1 MKKKNP
7 KIPAARGT
15 CAHEEPA
22 VPILPPEEERISRQA
37 AAAFIEA
44 RRHDRRAEDY
54 YRRSGTPYTGKD
66 KRLVGSTFH
75 DRESLLVWGDLA
87 EEEKKEAERCVE
99 EGRRA
104 LDELK
109 DLRKIKAQQAHT
121 AAIREHAA
129 AIRASQTPP
138 ATPVPSPT
146 PRPPKKRKKRRPSV
160 QHTSVQIRVG
170 RAFIAAHPDLRKTV
184 TGRPETRG
192 LETEKDGKTYRGR
205 AALFIIFDTWRN
217 DPKRGGKYYGAAL
230 VAIKSADDLAK
241 LLDAV
246 EYANKADRR
255 ARSAPPERR

>member
-7 KIPAARGT
+7 KTPAAREPR
-15 CAHEEPA
+15 AHEEPE
-22 VPILPPEEERISRQA
+22 VPILPPDEERISRQA

-87 EEEKKEAERCVE
+87 EEEKKEADRCFE
-99 EGRRA
+99 EVRRA
-104 LDELK
+104 QEELK
-109 DLRKIKAQQAHT
+109 DLRKLKGQQDH
-121 AAIREHAA
+121 AAALREHAA
-129 AIRASQTPP
+129 ALRASQTPP
-138 ATPVPSPT
+138 ATPEPPT
-146 PRPPKKRKKRRPSV
+146 PPRPPKKRKKRAPSV
-160 QHTSVQIRVG
+160 QHTGPQIRVG
-170 RAFIAAHPDLRKTV
+170 RAFSAAHPDLRKTV

-205 AALFIIFDTWRN
+205 AALYIIFDTWRN
-217 DPKRGGKYYGAAL
+217 DPKRSGKYYGAAL

-246 EYANKADRR
+246 EYADKADRR